1 MPERYLIQIPPD
13 EDLSSPSEWKRSPD
27 RGYYAYRYHLLI
39 EERRGS
45 KQLAGPA
52 IDTIEVASGVKYNFQ
67 IRKLVTI
74 RFTDTIQESITT
86 AVSNKLTH
94 DVSSKT
100 VTELGAGANLVSS
113 KFGNEIQT
121 RWGVELTAS
130 VQELLSN
137 TKSYEIQNTEEIT
150 KSITIDSPDDSGDGQ
165 SRFIHIYPSLWPW
178 HWDVYLYE
186 MEFLSFKYQ
195 RKGFKFWRKVRTDIA
210 GNRWFMGVP
219 LFRVEFYEPRENI
232 NTRANS
238 FTPEVENADEIKVT
252 RFQGICPAPPPD
264 RVSTFD
270 EIAEIAFPPTG
281 VSPPRPAPGKTVAK
295 PKAAR
300 KGAATKAGV
309 KAAAK
314 ASAGRKAAKKAK
326 AGAQKGARKAA
337 SPKKAAGKVARRR

>member
-1 MPERYLIQIPPD
+1 MPERRLIQIPSD
-13 EDLSSPSEWKRSPD
+13 EELSSPTEWQRGPD
-27 RGYYAYRYHLLI
+27 RNYYAYRYHLLI

-45 KQLAGPA
+45 RQLAGPA

-74 RFTDTIQESITT
+74 RFTETIQDSITR

-100 VTELGAGANLVSS
+100 ISELGAGANLLSS

-150 KSITIDSPDDSGDGQ
+150 KSITIDSPDDLADGQ

-178 HWDVYLYE
+178 HWNVYLYE

-195 RKGFKFWRKVRTDIA
+195 RKGLTFWRKVRTEIA

-219 LFRVEFYEPRENI
+219 LFRIDFYEPRENI

-238 FTPEVENADEIKVT
+238 FTPDVENADEIKVT

-281 VSPPRPAPGKTVAK
+281 VSPPKPSPGKTVGK
-295 PKAAR
+295 PKPTRKGTAR
-300 KGAATKAGV
+300 KAGR
-309 KAAAK
+309 KSSGK
-314 ASAGRKAAKKAK
+314 ASAGGKPVKK
-326 AGAQKGARKAA
+326 GGSKGAVKKGA
-337 SPKKAAGKVARRR
+337 SHKKTAGKVTRRK

>member
-1 MPERYLIQIPPD
+1 MPERRLIQIPSD
-13 EDLSSPSEWKRSPD
+13 EDLSSPAEWKRGPD

-74 RFTDTIQESITT
+74 RFTQTIQESITR

-100 VTELGAGANLVSS
+100 LTEVGAGANLVSS
-113 KFGNEIQT
+113 KFGSEIQT

-150 KSITIDSPDDSGDGQ
+150 KSITIDSPDDSSDGQ
-165 SRFIHIYPSLWPW
+165 SRFIHIYPALWPW

-195 RKGFKFWRKVRTDIA
+195 RKGLTFWRKVRTDIA

-219 LFRVEFYEPRENI
+219 LFRIDFYEPRENI
-232 NTRANS
+232 NTRAAS
-238 FTPEVENADEIKVT
+238 FTPDVENADEIKVT

-281 VSPPRPAPGKTVAK
+281 VSPKPAPGRTAAK

-300 KGAATKAGV
+300 KGAARKAGV
-309 KAAAK
+309 KAGART
-314 ASAGRKAAKKAK
+314 SAGAKAAKKAGSHAK
-326 AGAQKGARKAA
+326 KGASR
-337 SPKKAAGKVARRR
+337 KKATGKVARRK